1 MNIYLV
7 RHGDAEKASIDKM
20 DYERG
25 LTIQGVSTTRNAANY
40 WKKIIPDIDYIITS
54 PFTRAVQTS
63 QIISEAFGFD
73 KKIIT
78 DKKLSPGSKTEDL
91 TEILNTL
98 KGKNIIVVGHQPD
111 ISDHISELVSDSG
124 MFLEFKKS
132 AIAKISFG
140 TRVKRGKGTLEF
152 LIPPEVFQL

>member
-1 MNIYLV
+1 MNVYLV
-7 RHGDAEKASIDKM
+7 RHGDAEKSTFDKM
-20 DYERG
+20 DFERG
-25 LTIQGVSTTRNAANY
+25 LTIQGISITRNSANY
-40 WKKIIPDIDYIITS
+40 WRKIIAVPDHIISS
-54 PFTRAVQTS
+54 PFSRAEQTS
-63 QIISEAFGFD
+63 QIISEVFGFD

-91 TEILNTL
+91 IEILNTL

-111 ISDHISELVSDSG
+111 ISDHISELTSDSG

-140 TRVKRGKGTLEF
+140 SRVKRGKGTLEF
-152 LIPPEVFQL
+152 LIPPEVFQ